1 MKSMKKCRVTENKIS
16 IINKL
21 RDRRRSSAGMFYT
34 SSAGAVTSLILLFTL
49 FIGGSVF
56 AASYSI
62 TYNDS
67 VISNMPAD
75 EAGTTSGS
83 VTLPDNNPA
92 SIDRRFTGWCLGTSS
107 SSNITTTGGVDSCSS
122 TTYLP
127 GASLPISQSSADNY
141 LYAMWTNTANVT
153 FNFDSNISSIVVNGK
168 TISVSGS
175 TIALPVNM
183 GYTVEINSPNS
194 TYMVDTAI
202 VNSGDATT
210 DIIMANRKVACNIFV
225 GGSDSVISIT
235 SKPKPLIT
243 FNIDSGISAVKVDG
257 KTLTQSGAV
266 PLIPNSGYGVE
277 IVWKNGY
284 MLNIVSVASGD
295 STIEY
300 TDDQAVVLDERPFS
314 LKVGNSDS
322 IVNVPSQTARNVNVS
337 FTYQNIEKIVVDGK
351 SVTASG
357 GKVSLMGG
365 KTYTATVT
373 FSSGYEFGYVFPV
386 QVSSGTYYSV
396 GDYTNN
402 TFTFSVGIDAGA
414 IKIDT
419 MSCITA
425 DTLVTLADGTKERVA
440 DLKGDE
446 ELLVWDFDTASY
458 AVAPITFIDTDPEQ
472 EYDIIH
478 VFFSDETDVEV
489 ISEHGFYDYTLNKYV
504 YVNENNPEQ
513 YIGHEFI
520 MQDGDTYKT
529 VKLTDIKHEKKVTT
543 PYSPVTYK
551 HFNYF
556 TNDML
561 SMPGGIEGMFNYFE
575 VDKDTMGYDKEK
587 KQADIEKY
595 GLLTLEDFDGL
606 IDELGF
612 EAYNGQ
618 YLNIAIGKGLITW
631 DGIKALADK
640 YGHFTAEQLENGGRL
655 EDEKEIPRLLKTNEG
670 AKINTTR
677 MGDLSE
683 RGQK

>member
-1 MKSMKKCRVTENKIS
+1 MLVNT
-16 IINKL
+16 
-21 RDRRRSSAGMFYT
+21 
-34 SSAGAVTSLILLFTL
+34 
-49 FIGGSVF
+49 VF
-56 AASYSI
+56 GASYSI

-67 VISNMPAD
+67 VISDMPAD

-83 VTLPDNNPA
+83 VPLSSNTPT
-92 SIDRRFTGWCLGTSS
+92 SIERRFTGWCLGTSS

-153 FNFDSNISSIVVNGK
+153 FNFDSNISSIVVNGT
-168 TISVSGS
+168 TISRSGAS
-175 TIALPVNM
+175 INLPVNT
-183 GYTVEINSPNS
+183 GYVVDIDSINSA
-194 TYMVDTAI
+194 YMVNTAI
-202 VNSGDATT
+202 VGAGDATT
-210 DIIMANRKVACNIFV
+210 DILGANNWHKCNVFV
-225 GGSDSVISIT
+225 GSSDSVINIT
-235 SKPKPLIT
+235 SKPKPTIALN
-243 FNIDSGISAVKVDG
+243 FDSGITSVAVNDEYGVVQ
-257 KTLTQSGAV
+257 TATQSGTNV
-266 PLIPNSGYGVE
+266 PILPNTTYSLD
-277 IVWKNGY
+277 IIWKDGY
-284 MLNIVSVASGD
+284 MLKNITVPSGDATFSYNSSKAANGGEPFLVETGNNNSIISVTTQASKNVSVKFTLSNTSVKINGT
-295 STIEY
+295 TIN
-300 TDDQAVVLDERPFS
+300 DGGSIS
-314 LKVGNSDS
+314 LV
-322 IVNVPSQTARNVNVS
+322 
-337 FTYQNIEKIVVDGK
+337 
-351 SVTASG
+351 
-357 GKVSLMGG
+357 GG
-365 KTYTATVT
+365 KTYAVT
-373 FSSGYEFGYVFPV
+373 IVPASGYSFSSLTSTLGFN
-386 QVSSGTYYSV
+386 SGSYYRMKNIKYNPDNV
-396 GDYTNN
+396 LDLV
-402 TFTFSVGIDAGA
+402 VGIDAGTV
-414 IKIDT
+414 KISLS
-419 MSCITA
+419 SCITA
-425 DTLVTLADGTKERVA
+425 DTLVTLADGTKKRVA
-440 DLKGDE
+440 DLTGDE

-489 ISEHGFYDYTLNKYV
+489 ISEHGFYDYTLNKFV

-551 HFNYF
+551 HLNYF

-640 YGHFTAEQLENGGRL
+640 YGHFTAEQLENGKQL
-655 EDEKEIPRLLKTNEG
+655 ENKGEVPRLLKTNEG
-670 AKINTTR
+670 AKLNTTR
-677 MGDLSE
+677 MGNLSE